1 MKGHFNPLEL
11 SHGAPEDET
20 RHVGDL
26 GNIVADSAGVAS
38 INITDDWISL
48 NGINSIIGRGLVIH
62 AGRDDM
68 GKGGDDGSLKTGN
81 AGSRVACA
89 VIALSD
95 PAAV

>member
-1 MKGHFNPLEL
+1 M

-68 GKGGDDGSLKTGN
+68 GKVSISLI
-81 AGSRVACA
+81 SSV
-89 VIALSD
+89 VIIISIVFSITLR
-95 PAAV
+95 

>member
-1 MKGHFNPLEL
+1 M

-26 GNIVADSAGVAS
+26 GNILADSDGVAS

-68 GKGGDDGSLKTGN
+68 GKVSISLI
-81 AGSRVACA
+81 SSV
-89 VIALSD
+89 VIIISIVFSITLR
-95 PAAV
+95 